1 MSTGSHP
8 TAEPEALMVDD
19 HGDETELDLAP
30 VLDRVMEAMQQ
41 KAAELGQAT
50 KSIVDKYREDTIKL
64 NECVAT
70 ELEPPQRASGLDA
83 CACPA
88 QADRARARAARA
100 KYDPDAARP
109 VSPRK
114 LHPRDQLLD
123 RLARARGRLH
133 LDASRPSL
141 REAATRED

>member
-19 HGDETELDLAP
+19 HGDETELDLVP

-50 KSIVDKYREDTIKL
+50 KSIVAKYREDTIRL

-70 ELEPPQRASGLDA
+70 ELEPPQRGSGLDA

-100 KYDPDAARP
+100 EYDPDAARP
-109 VSPRK
+109 VSPRR
-114 LHPRDQLLD
+114 LHPPDQLLD

-133 LDASRPSL
+133 LDASP